1 MHEIVSYVF
10 MVTTI
15 LAAVG
20 LIIIIS
26 SRNADKYSSNL
37 FILTLLLVIAYVISH
52 GLHFYM
58 LAAEDVTILDQS
70 CHSLL
75 LLIAISLTF
84 FSISYPYHQKLGLLK
99 SSIILI
105 PSIAL
110 LYLLWTGNLVQESHV
125 HTAKFEA
132 HYDYKYPLFLIWYI
146 ILILYALY
154 ELIKKYNQESNT
166 QIRNQILVL
175 FFGLMITNL
184 TSFAFGM
191 LLPWVLGFYYL
202 VEMSPLAFLAGLILF
217 TTFGVGKYN
226 MFPNVMER
234 VHSFS
239 INKKMFLIAFIAV
252 PIVIVMV
259 QIPLGRVLFGI
270 TTPAEWTKYFV
281 ISLLGGTIVSITIS
295 FITLRVIAQPI
306 EKLKSQ
312 AIEIQKGVY
321 GTLVDIGSND
331 EIGELAY
338 TFNDMSLTL
347 KKDSEELKE
356 KENHISMLLNA
367 FDKSY
372 TSIALVNNS
381 FKIILVNRIF
391 CDLNGIDR
399 KSILNKD
406 IKDVH
411 FKHENEESFAR
422 IVEELGRKDR
432 FEGEVVFKTANSEKT
447 FLITVTPFEIG
458 EGNQGYLFVE
468 VDITK
473 IKQLELQLVQ
483 SEKLAT
489 IGKMAAVLAH
499 EVKTP
504 LTSIKMNADILSNS
518 LALNSEDKQSFGIIN
533 KEINRLNNLVKE
545 VLQFSRQ
552 SELDFDVFDFNE
564 IIQTIYK
571 NTKSRYES
579 RGFEIDNKIINFQ
592 INGDR
597 EKLYQVFLNL
607 IENAFEASRD
617 NGYIIIENII
627 KTGISKIKLT
637 DNGRGIPVEIK
648 PRIFEPFYTTKS
660 SGTGLGLS
668 ICKKIIEQHKG
679 SIKLI
684 DSEPGSTIFE
694 IDLPINSVD
703 NK

>member
-1 MHEIVSYVF
+1 MLMHDIVSYVF
-10 MVTTI
+10 MITTI
-15 LAAVG
+15 LASIG

-26 SRNADKYSSNL
+26 SRNADKYSSKL
-37 FILTLLLVIAYVISH
+37 FILTLLLVITYVVSH

-58 LAAEDVTILDQS
+58 LSAEDVTILDQS

-75 LLIAISLTF
+75 LLIAVSLTF
-84 FSISYPYHQKLGLLK
+84 FSISYPDHKKPGMVNSLLIILP
-99 SSIILI
+99 SIIL
-105 PSIAL
+105 
-110 LYLLWTGNLVQESHV
+110 LYWLWTGNLVQESHA
-125 HTAKFEA
+125 HSMKFEA
-132 HYDYKYPLFLIWYI
+132 HYDFKYPSFLIWYI

-154 ELIKKYNQESNT
+154 KLIKKYNNETDVQT
-166 QIRNQILVL
+166 KNQILVL

-184 TSFAFGM
+184 TSFVFGL

-239 INKKMFLIAFIAV
+239 INKKIFLIAFIAV
-252 PIVIVMV
+252 PIVIVMI

-270 TTPAEWTKYFV
+270 TTPEEWTKYFI

-295 FITLRVIAQPI
+295 FIILRVIALPI
-306 EKLKSQ
+306 EKLKNQ

-321 GTLVDIGSND
+321 GTSVNINSND

-356 KENHISMLLNA
+356 KENRISMLLNA

-372 TSIALVNNS
+372 TSIALVDNK

-391 CDLNGIDR
+391 CNINLVDR
-399 KSILNKD
+399 NSILNKH

-411 FKHENEESFAR
+411 FNNDNENSFLR
-422 IVEELGRKDR
+422 IEEELLYSTR
-432 FEGEVVFKTANSEKT
+432 FEGEVVFKNNKKEST
-447 FLITVTPFEIG
+447 FLVTVTPFDIG
-458 EGNQGYLFVE
+458 EGIKGHLFVE

-473 IKQLELQLVQ
+473 IKELELQLVQ
-483 SEKLAT
+483 SEKLAA

-518 LALNSEDKQSFGIIN
+518 LELNNEDKQAFSIIN

-552 SELDFDVFDFNE
+552 SELDSNEFDFNE
-564 IIQTIYK
+564 IVQTICN
-571 NTKSRYES
+571 NTKSRYDS
-579 RGFEIDNKIINFQ
+579 RGFELINKIENFN
-592 INGDR
+592 ISGDR

-607 IENAFEASRD
+607 IENAFEASVD
-617 NGYIIIENII
+617 NGNVIIDNSIENGVSRIRI
-627 KTGISKIKLT
+627 L
-637 DNGRGIPVEIK
+637 DNGKGIPVEIK
-648 PRIFEPFYTTKS
+648 SRIFEPFYTTKS

-684 DSEPGSTIFE
+684 SSEPGKTIFE
-694 IDLPINSVD
+694 IVLPIN
-703 NK
+703 

>member
-1 MHEIVSYVF
+1 MHDIVSYVF

-15 LAAVG
+15 LAAIG
-20 LIIIIS
+20 LIIIIY
-26 SRNADKYSSNL
+26 SRNAEKYSSKL
-37 FILTLLLVIAYVISH
+37 FILTLLLVIAYVVSH

-58 LAAEDVTILDQS
+58 LAAVDVTILDQS

-84 FSISYPYHQKLGLLK
+84 FAISYPYPQRIGLIK
-99 SSIILI
+99 SSVILI
-105 PSIAL
+105 PSIIL
-110 LYLLWTGNLVQESHV
+110 LYFLWTGDLVQESHA
-125 HTAKFEA
+125 HSTKFEA

-146 ILILYALY
+146 VLILYGLY
-154 ELIKKYNQESNT
+154 ELIKKYNKESDAQT
-166 QIRNQILVL
+166 RNQILVL

-184 TSFAFGM
+184 TSFVFGM

-202 VEMSPLAFLAGLILF
+202 VEMSPLAFLAGVILF

-239 INKKMFLIAFIAV
+239 INKKIFLIAFIAV
-252 PIVIVMV
+252 PIVIVMI

-270 TTPAEWTKYFV
+270 STPSEWTKYFV

-295 FITLRVIAQPI
+295 FIILRVIAQPI
-306 EKLKSQ
+306 ERLKKQ
-312 AIEIQKGVY
+312 AIEIQKGFY
-321 GTLVDIGSND
+321 GTSVNINSND

-356 KENHISMLLNA
+356 KENRISMLLNA
-367 FDKSY
+367 FDRSY
-372 TSIALVNNS
+372 TSIALVDNK
-381 FKIILVNRIF
+381 FKIILVNRMF
-391 CDLNGIDR
+391 CDINSVDR
-399 KSILNKD
+399 NSILNKH

-411 FKHENEESFAR
+411 FIPNNADAFLKIE
-422 IVEELGRKDR
+422 EELFYNTR
-432 FEGEVVFKTANSEKT
+432 FEGEVVFKNDVRESI
-447 FLITVTPFEIG
+447 FLVTVTPFDIG
-458 EGNQGYLFVE
+458 EDEKGYLFVE

-473 IKQLELQLVQ
+473 IKELELQLVQ

-518 LALNSEDKQSFGIIN
+518 LALNSEDKQAFGIIN

-552 SELDFDVFDFNE
+552 SELDSNEFDFND
-564 IIQTIYK
+564 IIQTISK
-571 NTKSRYES
+571 NTKSRYDS
-579 RGFEIDNKIINFQ
+579 RGFKLMNKIENF
-592 INGDR
+592 NLSGDR
-597 EKLYQVFLNL
+597 EKLYQVFLNM
-607 IENAFEASRD
+607 IENSFESSGENGEVMLESSFNNNVAKIVISD
-617 NGYIIIENII
+617 NG
-627 KTGISKIKLT
+627 K
-637 DNGRGIPVEIK
+637 GIPADIK
-648 PRIFEPFYTTKS
+648 SRIFEPFYTTKS

-684 DSEPGSTIFE
+684 SSEPGKTIFE
-694 IDLPINSVD
+694 IVLPIN
-703 NK
+703 

>member
-1 MHEIVSYVF
+1 MI
-10 MVTTI
+10 TTI
-15 LAAVG
+15 LASIG

-26 SRNADKYSSNL
+26 SRNADKYSSKL
-37 FILTLLLVIAYVISH
+37 FILTLLLVIAYIVSH

-75 LLIAISLTF
+75 LLIAVSLTF
-84 FSISYPYHQKLGLLK
+84 FSISYPDHNKPGIIN

-105 PSIAL
+105 PSIVL
-110 LYLLWTGNLVQESHV
+110 LYLLWTGNLVQESHA
-125 HTAKFEA
+125 HNMKFEA

-146 ILILYALY
+146 SLILYALY
-154 ELIKKYNQESNT
+154 ELIKKYNGET
-166 QIRNQILVL
+166 DVQIKNQILIL
-175 FFGLMITNL
+175 FLGLMITNL
-184 TSFAFGM
+184 TSFTFGM

-217 TTFGVGKYN
+217 TTFGVGKFN

-239 INKKMFLIAFIAV
+239 INKKIFLIAFIAV

-270 TTPAEWTKYFV
+270 TTPSEWTKYFV

-295 FITLRVIAQPI
+295 FVILRIIAQPI
-306 EKLKSQ
+306 EKLKNQ

-321 GTLVDIGSND
+321 GTLVDIRSND

-372 TSIALVNNS
+372 TSIALVNSS
-381 FKIILVNRIF
+381 FKIILVNNIF
-391 CDLNGIDR
+391 CDINSVDGD
-399 KSILNKD
+399 SILNKH
-406 IKDVH
+406 IKEVQ
-411 FKHENEESFAR
+411 FNHEYENSFAR
-422 IVEELGRKDR
+422 IAEELRRNNR
-432 FEGEVVFKTANSEKT
+432 FEGEVVFKNVKGEKS
-447 FLITVTPFEIG
+447 FLVTVTPFDIG
-458 EGNQGYLFVE
+458 EGTQGYLFVE

-473 IKQLELQLVQ
+473 IKELELQLVQ

-518 LALNSEDKQSFGIIN
+518 LELNNEDRQSFGIIN

-552 SELDFDVFDFNE
+552 SELDLTKFYFNE
-564 IIQTIYK
+564 IIQTIIR
-571 NTKSRYES
+571 NTKNRYES
-579 RGFEIDNKIINFQ
+579 RNFKIVNSVRDFKINA
-592 INGDR
+592 DK
-597 EKLYQVFLNL
+597 EKLYRVFLNL
-607 IENAFEASRD
+607 IENSFESAFGD
-617 NGYIIIENII
+617 GYVLIENKIENN
-627 KTGISKIKLT
+627 ISKIIISDTGK
-637 DNGRGIPVEIK
+637 GIPVDIK
-648 PRIFEPFYTTKS
+648 SRIFEPFYTTKS

-668 ICKKIIEQHKG
+668 ICKKIIEQHNG
-679 SIKLI
+679 SIKLVS
-684 DSEPGSTIFE
+684 SEPGKTMFE
-694 IDLPINSVD
+694 IILYTA
-703 NK
+703 K

>member
-1 MHEIVSYVF
+1 

-15 LAAVG
+15 LAAIG
-20 LIIIIS
+20 LIIIIY
-26 SRNADKYSSNL
+26 SRNADKYSSNI

-58 LAAEDVTILDQS
+58 LSTEDVTILDQS

-75 LLIAISLTF
+75 LLIAVSLTF
-84 FSISYPYHQKLGLLK
+84 FSISFPDHKKPGTVDSL
-99 SSIILI
+99 IILL
-105 PSIAL
+105 PSIVL
-110 LYLLWTGNLVQESHV
+110 LYWLWTGNLVQESHA
-125 HTAKFEA
+125 HTMKFEA
-132 HYDYKYPLFLIWYI
+132 HYDFKYPLFLIWYI

-154 ELIKKYNQESNT
+154 KLIKKYNNEFDVRIKS
-166 QIRNQILVL
+166 QILVL

-184 TSFAFGM
+184 TSFVFGM

-217 TTFGVGKYN
+217 TTFGVGRYN

-239 INKKMFLIAFIAV
+239 INKKIFLIAFIAV
-252 PIVIVMV
+252 PIVIVMI

-295 FITLRVIAQPI
+295 FIILRVIAQPI
-306 EKLKSQ
+306 ERLKKH
-312 AIEIQKGVY
+312 AIEIQKGFY
-321 GTLVDIGSND
+321 GSSVNINSND

-347 KKDSEELKE
+347 KKDSEELRE
-356 KENHISMLLNA
+356 KENRISMLLNA

-372 TSIALVNNS
+372 TSIALVNNK
-381 FKIILVNRIF
+381 FKIILVNRVF
-391 CDLNGIDR
+391 CDINSVER
-399 KSILNKD
+399 NSIINKH

-411 FKHENEESFAR
+411 FNHDIENSFLR
-422 IVEELGRKDR
+422 IEEELFYNTR
-432 FEGEVVFKTANSEKT
+432 FEGEVVFKNDKKEST
-447 FLITVTPFEIG
+447 FLVTVTPFDIG
-458 EGNQGYLFVE
+458 EGTQGYLFVE

-473 IKQLELQLVQ
+473 IKELELQLLQ

-489 IGKMAAVLAH
+489 IGKMAAILAH

-504 LTSIKMNADILSNS
+504 LTSIKMNVDILANS
-518 LALNSEDKQSFGIIN
+518 LVLNNEDRQSFNIIN

-552 SELDFDVFDFNE
+552 SELDLNEFDFNE
-564 IIQTIYK
+564 IVQTICK
-571 NTKSRYES
+571 NTKSRYDS
-579 RGFEIDNKIINFQ
+579 RGFKLINKIESFSLY
-592 INGDR
+592 GDK
-597 EKLYQVFLNL
+597 EKLYQVFLNMIENAYESSVDNGIVL
-607 IENAFEASRD
+607 IENSIENNVSKIIISD
-617 NGYIIIENII
+617 NG
-627 KTGISKIKLT
+627 K
-637 DNGRGIPVEIK
+637 GIPVDIK
-648 PRIFEPFYTTKS
+648 SRIFEPFYTTKS

-684 DSEPGSTIFE
+684 SSEVGKTIFE
-694 IDLPINSVD
+694 IVLPINKRS
-703 NK
+703 